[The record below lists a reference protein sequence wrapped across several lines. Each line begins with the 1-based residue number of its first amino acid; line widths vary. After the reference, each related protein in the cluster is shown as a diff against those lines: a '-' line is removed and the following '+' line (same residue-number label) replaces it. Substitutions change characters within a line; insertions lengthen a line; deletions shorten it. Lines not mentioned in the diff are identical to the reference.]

1 MFGRLV
7 VLLMVLSIFL
17 DNFIV
22 GGTSAEAR
30 RSSPFDFY
38 YYYVIFLVFLVIY
51 IFSTKKF
58 PFLPR
63 WLFYSF
69 LLLFGV
75 SIFVASIN
83 GEVRFSM
90 FKQIIGISFSAIAYY
105 NLMLYVK
112 LDIEKLFKIYLN
124 VALFV
129 ALIGVVEEFGRIAG
143 FHHYFNGDPKRMSIG
158 MYRVYSIMGEPYFLA
173 VTLIPAFYYYL
184 NRFFG
189 VRSFRDRRALIPFG
203 IIGSCYIFTFSSAG
217 VMGLILMVLLLLW
230 NHGYFSFRNP
240 KTIVLIIVVL
250 GFSQVLNF
258 KELSLKEMQ
267 VRFNDSYKAFSR
279 AGKLDKREI
288 AKLNSSTFAL
298 YSNYLIALQSFT
310 RNPLTGSGLGTH
322 EHTYVTYFE
331 TFFGKKFLIMYGMFN
346 AKDGNSLFIRML
358 SETGLLGLFMVFLYI
373 FKFRLKKK
381 MVTSP
386 QTYLYLII
394 NQAVFIVF
402 VIRLIRT
409 GNYIGQGFFFFF
421 FMYYF
426 TYTLT
431 QKEMKVVETN
441 TDLVPVT

>member
-1 MFGRLV
+1 
-7 VLLMVLSIFL
+7 MVLSIFL
-17 DNFIV
+17 DNFIL

-38 YYYVIFLVFLVIY
+38 YYYVIFFAFLVTY
-51 IFSTKKF
+51 IFSTKRF
-58 PFLPR
+58 PFLPK

-69 LLLFGV
+69 MLLFGV
-75 SIFVASIN
+75 SILYSSIN
-83 GEVRFSM
+83 GEIRFSM
-90 FKQIIGISFSAIAYY
+90 FKQIIGITYSAVAYY

-112 LDIEKLFKIYLN
+112 LDIERLFKAYLK
-124 VALFV
+124 AAFIV
-129 ALIGVVEEFGRIAG
+129 ALIGVIEEFGRMAG

-173 VTLIPAFYYYL
+173 VTLIPALYYYL

-189 VRSFRDRRALIPFG
+189 VKSFRDRSVLVPFG
-203 IIGSCYIFTFSSAG
+203 IIGACYIFTFSSAG
-217 VMGLILMVLLLLW
+217 VMGLILMVVLLLW

-240 KTIVLIIVVL
+240 KTILLLIAVLIVT
-250 GFSQVLNF
+250 QVLNF

-279 AGKLDKREI
+279 VGTLDKKEI

-298 YSNYLIALQSFT
+298 YSNYLIALQSFN

-331 TFFGKKFLIMYGMFN
+331 AFFGKKFLIMYGMFN
-346 AKDGNSLFIRML
+346 AKDGNSLFIRLM
-358 SETGLLGLFMVFLYI
+358 SETGLMGLFMVFLYI

-381 MVTSP
+381 HAISP
-386 QTYLYLII
+386 QTYYYFIL

-402 VIRLIRT
+402 IIRLIRT

-421 FMYYF
+421 FLYYF
-426 TYTLT
+426 TYKLT
-431 QKEMKVVETN
+431 KEEAGKLENSSAISSPVVAA
-441 TDLVPVT
+441 